1 MLLISANNVFSP
13 SKRDLCDGV
22 RFRELLEVLSGKP
35 VAIPHAQAD
44 TRLKQVSNVTALLN
58 FLQDDEKLRLLSIG
72 NDTRQN
78 THTLYLEK
86 RTLCMLS
93 SVLYEYSIRFRVC
106 VCVCCVCVCCVC
118 VCVCVN
124 HTQ

>member
-93 SVLYEYSIRFRVC
+93 SVYTVLYEYSIRFRVC
-106 VCVCCVCVCCVC
+106 VCVCVCVLCVCVVRVC
-118 VCVCVN
+118 V
-124 HTQ
+124 